1 MSEPIRVE
9 NLSVEHHQGAAL
21 QGVSLAVDLGSTYA
35 LLGHPGSG
43 KTPLVDVLLGRRKP
57 TSGRALLF
65 GEDSW
70 KQRRRLAARIEA
82 ELLVRDDVQS
92 GFALPVGRQTSLLAT
107 REPAAVDGIATHV
120 GILKAGR
127 LVLDGRVDALTA
139 RFRRIRYANRLT
151 ETRTAFGTEL
161 DEFDAVRV
169 RVRGWGIDAVVSNFE
184 PGAFDAFRAIDGVD
198 DAEALPMTLEEIFL
212 AVAGE
217 RPGPDANRISSAP

>member
-9 NLSVEHHQGAAL
+9 DLTVEHRRGAAL
-21 QGVSLAVDLGSTYA
+21 RGVSLAVDPGSTYA

-43 KTPLVDVLLGRRKP
+43 KTSLVDVLLGRRKP

-70 KQRRRLAARIEA
+70 KKRRRLAARIEA
-82 ELLVRDDVQS
+82 ELLVVDDVQP
-92 GFALPVGRQTSLLAT
+92 GFVPPAGRQAALLAA
-107 REPAAVDGIATHV
+107 RDPGAVDGIATHV

-127 LVLDGRVDALTA
+127 LVLDGRLDALMA

-161 DEFDAVRV
+161 DAFDAVRV

-184 PGAFDAFRAIDGVD
+184 PRAFDEFRAIDGVD

-217 RPGPDANRISSAP
+217 RPAPDADRISSAP